1 VEGEWLSVYLLVL
14 SAQDE
19 AAQRSALSDADDVL
33 SKLDTVLTRMTPYKQ
48 LDFLVRFIE
57 NRARFLGK
65 EDSKMREFL
74 ELLVR
79 LTTFRGHAHESSY
92 TIRGRYLR
100 RLVVAFA
107 P

>member
-1 VEGEWLSVYLLVL
+1 MSVDLLAL
-14 SAQDE
+14 SAQDK
-19 AAQRSALSDADDVL
+19 AAQRSGLSDADDAL
-33 SKLDTVLTRMTPYKQ
+33 ANLDTVLTRMTPYKQ
-48 LDFLVRFIE
+48 LDFLVPFIE
-57 NRARFLGK
+57 NRARVLGK
-65 EDSKMREFL
+65 EDGKIREFL

-100 RLVVAFA
+100 RLVVAFS